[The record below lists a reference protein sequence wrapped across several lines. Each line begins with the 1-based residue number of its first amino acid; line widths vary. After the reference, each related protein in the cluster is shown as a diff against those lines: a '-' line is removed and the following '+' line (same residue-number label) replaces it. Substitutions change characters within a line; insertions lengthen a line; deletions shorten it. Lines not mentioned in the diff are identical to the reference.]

1 MFFTYLPKSV
11 RFWNPSYWDLFLF
24 HTLPMSTFTFRLFV
38 LSLPGLGIITYVFY
52 IHTAWDDWL
61 KLVLVNDL
69 PTIQRLGFQ
78 VRHPY
83 NTKTRFVLF
92 FQRSAFV
99 GSAWSFVFF
108 TPPQRPMTSNFEGFL
123 YQILSITLFL
133 ILILEKEPV
142 FSLLNVQC

>member
-24 HTLPMSTFTFRLFV
+24 HTLPMSTFSFRLFV
-38 LSLPGLGIITYVFY
+38 LSLPGLGIVTYVFY

-83 NTKTRFVLF
+83 NTKTLFVLF
-92 FQRSAFV
+92 FSVRLLSV
-99 GSAWSFVFF
+99 LRGHSVFSPRHKGQW
-108 TPPQRPMTSNFEGFL
+108 PPTSKDFL
-123 YQILSITLFL
+123 SHILSITFH

-142 FSLLNVQC
+142 FSILNVQC